1 MVHWVNFYI
10 LNVLHVKHTLYI
22 YIYMCVIYIYTCV
35 CVFQACR
42 SPPPIGM
49 CLGWSDGPWPGSWIP
64 KVSVLQTVYFCFR
77 TLQPYLI
84 CTTFTSH
91 RWNCHLSLKW
101 HLGDIQYMQPK
112 RVGCQAAPHLDP
124 IHIRDIREMY
134 WSWLMHV
141 MPIDLYEPLRVQSN
155 HKVWGRLMQM

>member
-1 MVHWVNFYI
+1 MVHWVHFYI

-22 YIYMCVIYIYTCV
+22 YICVINIYIYVCV
-35 CVFQACR
+35 CSRLAG
-42 SPPPIGM
+42 PPPQSVCVWVG
-49 CLGWSDGPWPGSWIP
+49 LTGPDQDRGYPRYLSY
-64 KVSVLQTVYFCFR
+64 KLL
-77 TLQPYLI
+77 LQPYLT

-112 RVGCQAAPHLDP
+112 RVGCQVAPHLDP

-134 WSWLMHV
+134 WSWLMHL